1 MNKLAKAVLTLTSF
15 TVLDRFLGFLFKIY
29 LSREMGATALGIYQV
44 ALSFFFVLMT
54 LTTSGLPLV
63 AGKMTAAYEAK
74 GETKKSHSLISACL
88 VINCIISFVLIG
100 LVFALQVP
108 LAYVTPGESM
118 TVLFILLP
126 GLLFCAIAAAVRGHF
141 WGKEQ
146 YTALSVIELLEQI
159 VRILLCVVLFLCG
172 MGKTFAAALSLTVA
186 VTFSGVLTVV
196 YYKVKGG
203 KFPSPKGQLRPLI
216 ETSAPI
222 SALRAVSSLVNS
234 LLAVVVPFLFA
245 ASGMSGDESLAM
257 FGATVGMAMPL
268 LYLPI
273 TIIGSLSYAL
283 IPTLSKADAEGNVKE
298 VRRQVE
304 TAIKFSVVV
313 ASLFI
318 PLFYGVGRAAGV
330 LLFNNEVAG
339 DFLQLGGVLL
349 VPIALESITSSM
361 MNSLG
366 MEKQGF
372 INYVIGTV
380 VMFGV
385 AFAFYGHFSP
395 AVLCLAQFV
404 SLTLSTVLDIIC
416 IKRKT
421 GMSLGFIKTILGC
434 FALAVP
440 CAFLAKWTYSLI
452 GFMPE
457 LLSVIISAIVG
468 CGFLLLLFGVFGL
481 LGVNV
486 AKGRRKK
493 RKDKSPKRLQIKA

>member
-29 LSREMGATALGIYQV
+29 LSREMGATDLGIYQV

-63 AGKMTAAYEAK
+63 SGKMTAAYDAK
-74 GETKKSHSLISACL
+74 GEVKKSHALISAGLL
-88 VINCIISFVLIG
+88 VNILISALLIG
-100 LVFALQVP
+100 LVFAFQAP
-108 LAYVTPGESM
+108 LTRVTSAESM

-126 GLLFCAIAAAVRGHF
+126 GLLFCAVAAAVRGHF
-141 WGKEQ
+141 WGKEK

-159 VRILLCVVLFLCG
+159 VRISMCVVLFLCG

-186 VTFSGVLTVV
+186 VTFSGVLTVI
-196 YYKVKGG
+196 YYKIKGG

-222 SALRAVSSLVNS
+222 SALRASSSLVNS
-234 LLAVVVPFLFA
+234 LLAIAVPFLFA
-245 ASGMSGDESLAM
+245 ASGMSGDDALGM
-257 FGATVGMAMPL
+257 FGATIGMAMPL

-273 TIIGSLSYAL
+273 TVIGSLSYAL
-283 IPTLSKADAEGNVKE
+283 IPTLSKADAEGNARE

-304 TAIKFSVVV
+304 TATKFSVVIS
-313 ASLFI
+313 ALFI
-318 PLFYGVGRAAGV
+318 PLFFGVGKAAGV
-330 LLFNNEVAG
+330 LLFDNEVAG
-339 DFLQLGGVLL
+339 DFLQMGGVLL
-349 VPIALESITSSM
+349 IPIALESITSSM

-372 INYVIGTV
+372 VNYLIGTAA
-380 VMFGV
+380 MFGV

-395 AVLCLAQFV
+395 AVLCLSWGV

-416 IKRKT
+416 IRKKT
-421 GMSLGFIKTILGC
+421 GMSLGFIKTILQC
-434 FALAVP
+434 VALALP
-440 CAFLAKWTYSLI
+440 CAFLAKWSFSILA
-452 GFMPE
+452 FMPQI
-457 LLSVIISAIVG
+457 LAAIVAAALG
-468 CGFLLLLFGVFGL
+468 CGFLFLLYGAFDL
-481 LGVNV
+481 LGFHI

-493 RKDKSPKRLQIKA
+493 TKDKTLKRLHIKA